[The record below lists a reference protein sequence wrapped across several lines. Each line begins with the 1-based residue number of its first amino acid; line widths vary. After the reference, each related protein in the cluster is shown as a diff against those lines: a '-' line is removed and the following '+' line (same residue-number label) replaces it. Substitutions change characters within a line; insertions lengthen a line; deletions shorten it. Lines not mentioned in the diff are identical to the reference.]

1 MFRAHGWRHLLG
13 LLALLALATP
23 VLAQEQSHPVWQIT
37 VEGPLT
43 PALVAYV
50 ERSLDLAEAEDV
62 EVLILTLNT
71 PGGRLDWMQ
80 QIVADL
86 RASPV
91 PVVVYV
97 APRGASAASAG
108 TLVTLA
114 GHAAAMAPETTIG
127 AASPVDALGGDLD
140 ETAER
145 KIKEDVRALAR
156 GLTER
161 RGAAATR
168 LAEAMIEDARAVSAT
183 EALAAGLIDFIA
195 ADREDLLRQL
205 DGFVV
210 EVAGRPVTL
219 STAGASVRSIEMT
232 WIERVLTRIVD
243 PNLLALLLF
252 IGLQALLIELGSPG
266 GWVAGFIG
274 VVCLALAIYGL
285 GVLPVDWFGLVLI
298 ATAFGLFVLDI
309 KAPTH
314 GALTVVGV
322 LTLIAGLLVLFSS
335 PGVAPFG
342 QLSLALVVALGAGT
356 GLFFLF
362 IVAKGLHA
370 QRAPPVT
377 GLETLLGAT
386 GVART
391 DLAPAGFVFVHGER
405 WQAVADQGMIEQGAP
420 VRVVGIEGLRLTVR
434 REPDGA

>member
-1 MFRAHGWRHLLG
+1 
-13 LLALLALATP
+13 
-23 VLAQEQSHPVWQIT
+23 
-37 VEGPLT
+37 
-43 PALVAYV
+43 
-50 ERSLDLAEAEDV
+50 
-62 EVLILTLNT
+62 
-71 PGGRLDWMQ
+71 
-80 QIVADL
+80 
-86 RASPV
+86 
-91 PVVVYV
+91 
-97 APRGASAASAG
+97 
-108 TLVTLA
+108 
-114 GHAAAMAPETTIG
+114 
-127 AASPVDALGGDLD
+127 
-140 ETAER
+140 
-145 KIKEDVRALAR
+145 
-156 GLTER
+156 
-161 RGAAATR
+161 
-168 LAEAMIEDARAVSAT
+168 
-183 EALAAGLIDFIA
+183 
-195 ADREDLLRQL
+195 
-205 DGFVV
+205 
-210 EVAGRPVTL
+210 
-219 STAGASVRSIEMT
+219 
-232 WIERVLTRIVD
+232 
-243 PNLLALLLF
+243 
-252 IGLQALLIELGSPG
+252 
-266 GWVAGFIG
+266 
-274 VVCLALAIYGL
+274 
-285 GVLPVDWFGLVLI
+285 
-298 ATAFGLFVLDI
+298 VLDI